1 MTNTSETNITAESDP
16 DPDSESESDSE
27 STTSV
32 SRRWVYTNDLLAGLL
47 LGSLPILTALGSTQI
62 LALTSIP
69 NSWRLAYLVV
79 VGTAAVWT
87 FGSEALEAWRSK

>member
-1 MTNTSETNITAESDP
+1 MTNTSKNKTATEPESDP
-16 DPDSESESDSE
+16 ESE

>member
-1 MTNTSETNITAESDP
+1 MTNTSENNTAT
-16 DPDSESESDSE
+16 ESESDPKSE

-32 SRRWVYTNDLLAGLL
+32 SRRWIYTNDFLAGLL

-69 NSWRLAYLVV
+69 NSWRVAYLVV

-87 FGSEALEAWRSK
+87 FGSEALEAWRSE

>member
-1 MTNTSETNITAESDP
+1 MTNTSENKTATESDS
-16 DPDSESESDSE
+16 DSDSDSE

-32 SRRWVYTNDLLAGLL
+32 SRRWVFTNDLLAGLL

-69 NSWRLAYLVV
+69 NSWRLAYLAV

>member
-1 MTNTSETNITAESDP
+1 MTNTSENDP
-16 DPDSESESDSE
+16 ETESESAPSSE

-32 SRRWVYTNDLLAGLL
+32 SRRWLYTNDLLAGLL

-69 NSWRLAYLVV
+69 NSWRLAYLVI
-79 VGTAAVWT
+79 VGTAAVWS
-87 FGSEALEAWRSK
+87 FGAEALEAWRSK

>member
-1 MTNTSETNITAESDP
+1 MTDTSENNTATEP
-16 DPDSESESDSE
+16 ESE

-32 SRRWVYTNDLLAGLL
+32 SRRWLYTNDLLAGLL

-69 NSWRLAYLVV
+69 NSWRVAYLVI
-79 VGTAAVWT
+79 VGTAAVWS
-87 FGSEALEAWRSK
+87 FGAEALEAWRSK

>member
-1 MTNTSETNITAESDP
+1 MTNTSENNTAT
-16 DPDSESESDSE
+16 ESESKSE

-32 SRRWVYTNDLLAGLL
+32 SRRWIFTNDLLAGLL

-69 NSWRLAYLVV
+69 NSWRLAYLVIT
-79 VGTAAVWT
+79 GTAAVWT

>member
-1 MTNTSETNITAESDP
+1 MQSNINSSD
-16 DPDSESESDSE
+16 DDSEGGTEPASD

-32 SRRWVYTNDLLAGLL
+32 SRRWLYTNDVLAGLL
-47 LGSLPILTALGSTQI
+47 LGSLPILTALGSTGV

-69 NSWRLAYLVV
+69 NSWRLAYLVI

-87 FGSEALEAWRSK
+87 FGSEALDAWRSK

>member
-1 MTNTSETNITAESDP
+1 MTNTSENNAATESESDP
-16 DPDSESESDSE
+16 ESDSE

-32 SRRWVYTNDLLAGLL
+32 SRRWIYTNDFLAGLL

-69 NSWRLAYLVV
+69 NSWRLAYLVIT
-79 VGTAAVWT
+79 GTAAVWT

>member
-1 MTNTSETNITAESDP
+1 MTDISENNTATEPE
-16 DPDSESESDSE
+16 SE

-32 SRRWVYTNDLLAGLL
+32 SRRWLYTNDLLAGLL

-69 NSWRLAYLVV
+69 NSWRLAYLVI
-79 VGTAAVWT
+79 VGTAAVWS
-87 FGSEALEAWRSK
+87 FGAEALDAWRSK

>member
-1 MTNTSETNITAESDP
+1 MTDTSENNTTTESG
-16 DPDSESESDSE
+16 SSSE

-32 SRRWVYTNDLLAGLL
+32 SRRWVFTNDLLAGLL
-47 LGSLPILTALGSTQI
+47 LGSLPILTALGSTQV

-69 NSWRLAYLVV
+69 NSWRVAYLVV
-79 VGTAAVWT
+79 VGTAAVWC

>member
-1 MTNTSETNITAESDP
+1 MTNTSENNTTTESDP
-16 DPDSESESDSE
+16 ESDPE

-69 NSWRLAYLVV
+69 NSWRVAYLVV
-79 VGTAAVWT
+79 AGTAAVWS
-87 FGSEALEAWRSK
+87 FGVETVEAWRSK

>member
-1 MTNTSETNITAESDP
+1 MTNTSENNTATEPESDP
-16 DPDSESESDSE
+16 ESE

-32 SRRWVYTNDLLAGLL
+32 SRRWIYTNDFLAGLL
-47 LGSLPILTALGSTQI
+47 LGSLPILTALGSTQV

-69 NSWRLAYLVV
+69 NSWRLAYLVIT
-79 VGTAAVWT
+79 GTAAVWC

>member
-1 MTNTSETNITAESDP
+1 MTNTSENNTAT
-16 DPDSESESDSE
+16 ESESDPKSE

-32 SRRWVYTNDLLAGLL
+32 SRRWIYTNDLLAGLL

-69 NSWRLAYLVV
+69 NSWRVAYLVV

>member
-1 MTNTSETNITAESDP
+1 MTDTAENNTAT
-16 DPDSESESDSE
+16 DPDSESE

-32 SRRWVYTNDLLAGLL
+32 SRRWLYTNDLLAGLL

>member
-1 MTNTSETNITAESDP
+1 MTNTSENKTATESDP
-16 DPDSESESDSE
+16 ESE

-47 LGSLPILTALGSTQI
+47 LGSLPILTALGSTQV

-69 NSWRLAYLVV
+69 NSWRLAYLVIT
-79 VGTAAVWT
+79 GTAAVWC

>member
-1 MTNTSETNITAESDP
+1 MTNTSENNSAT
-16 DPDSESESDSE
+16 ESESDPESDPE

-32 SRRWVYTNDLLAGLL
+32 SRRWLYTNDVLAGLL
-47 LGSLPILTALGSTQI
+47 LGSLPILTALGSTQV

-69 NSWRLAYLVV
+69 NSWRLAYLVIT
-79 VGTAAVWT
+79 GTAAVWT

>member
-1 MTNTSETNITAESDP
+1 MTNTSENNTATESDSKSESDP
-16 DPDSESESDSE
+16 ESE

-32 SRRWVYTNDLLAGLL
+32 SRRWLYTNDLLAGLL
-47 LGSLPILTALGSTQI
+47 LGSLPVLTALGSTQI

-69 NSWRLAYLVV
+69 NSWRVAYLVIT
-79 VGTAAVWT
+79 GTAAVWC

>member
-1 MTNTSETNITAESDP
+1 MTNTSENNTAT
-16 DPDSESESDSE
+16 ESESGSEPDSE

-32 SRRWVYTNDLLAGLL
+32 SRRWLYTNDLLAGLL

-87 FGSEALEAWRSK
+87 FGSEALEAWRSR

>member
-1 MTNTSETNITAESDP
+1 MTIRLEATTVTET
-16 DPDSESESDSE
+16 ESESQSE

-32 SRRWVYTNDLLAGLL
+32 SRRWIYTNDLLAGLL

-79 VGTAAVWT
+79 VGTAAVWS
-87 FGSEALEAWRSK
+87 FGAEALEAWRSK

>member
-1 MTNTSETNITAESDP
+1 MTNTSENNTATESDSDS
-16 DPDSESESDSE
+16 DPESE

-47 LGSLPILTALGSTQI
+47 LGSLPILTALGSTQV

-69 NSWRLAYLVV
+69 NSWRVAYLVV
-79 VGTAAVWT
+79 AGTAAVWS
-87 FGSEALEAWRSK
+87 FGVETVEAWRSK

>member
-1 MTNTSETNITAESDP
+1 MTNASENKTATESDP
-16 DPDSESESDSE
+16 SSE

-32 SRRWVYTNDLLAGLL
+32 SRRWLYTNDVLAGLL

-87 FGSEALEAWRSK
+87 FGSEALDAWRSK

>member
-1 MTNTSETNITAESDP
+1 MTDTSENNTATESESDP
-16 DPDSESESDSE
+16 DSDPESE

-32 SRRWVYTNDLLAGLL
+32 SRRWLYTNDVLAGLL
-47 LGSLPILTALGSTQI
+47 LGSLPILTARGSTQI

-69 NSWRLAYLVV
+69 NSWRLAYLVI
-79 VGTAAVWT
+79 VGTAAVWC

>member
-1 MTNTSETNITAESDP
+1 MTDTSENNTATEP
-16 DPDSESESDSE
+16 DSE

-32 SRRWVYTNDLLAGLL
+32 SRRWLYTNDLLAGLL
-47 LGSLPILTALGSTQI
+47 LGSLPILTALGSTQV

-69 NSWRLAYLVV
+69 NSWRLAYLVIT
-79 VGTAAVWT
+79 GTAAVWC

>member
-1 MTNTSETNITAESDP
+1 MTNTAENNTATEPESDP
-16 DPDSESESDSE
+16 ESDPSSE

-32 SRRWVYTNDLLAGLL
+32 SRRWIYTNDLLAGLL

-69 NSWRLAYLVV
+69 NSWRLAYLVI
-79 VGTAAVWT
+79 VGTAAVWS
-87 FGSEALEAWRSK
+87 FGAEALDAWRSK

>member
-1 MTNTSETNITAESDP
+1 MTNTSENNTGT
-16 DPDSESESDSE
+16 ESESDPESDPESE

-32 SRRWVYTNDLLAGLL
+32 SRRWVYTNDVLAGLL

-87 FGSEALEAWRSK
+87 FGSEALDAWRSK

>member
-1 MTNTSETNITAESDP
+1 MTNTSENNTATESDSDSDPESDP
-16 DPDSESESDSE
+16 ESE

-69 NSWRLAYLVV
+69 NSWRVAYLVV
-79 VGTAAVWT
+79 AGTAAVWS
-87 FGSEALEAWRSK
+87 FGVETVEAWRSK

>member
-1 MTNTSETNITAESDP
+1 MSNTSENNTATESDSDS
-16 DPDSESESDSE
+16 DPESE

-32 SRRWVYTNDLLAGLL
+32 SRRWIYTNDLLAGLL

-69 NSWRLAYLVV
+69 NSWRVAYLVV
-79 VGTAAVWT
+79 VGTAAVWS
-87 FGSEALEAWRSK
+87 FGVETVEAWRSK

>member
-1 MTNTSETNITAESDP
+1 MTNTSENNTATEPESDP
-16 DPDSESESDSE
+16 ESE

-32 SRRWVYTNDLLAGLL
+32 SRRWIYTNDLLAGLL

>member
-1 MTNTSETNITAESDP
+1 MVMQPNSNNNT
-16 DPDSESESDSE
+16 ESESE

-32 SRRWVYTNDLLAGLL
+32 SRRWVFTNDILAGLL
-47 LGSLPILTALGSTQI
+47 LASLPILTALGSTQV
-62 LALTSIP
+62 LALSSIP
-69 NSWRLAYLVV
+69 NSWRLAYLAI

>member
-1 MTNTSETNITAESDP
+1 MTNTSENNTGT
-16 DPDSESESDSE
+16 ESESDPESDPESE

-32 SRRWVYTNDLLAGLL
+32 SRRWVYTNDVLAGLL

-69 NSWRLAYLVV
+69 NSWRVAYLVIT
-79 VGTAAVWT
+79 GTAAVWC